1 MTHRILPVLVLALSA
16 CSSNG
21 GGTSADLAA
30 PHDAAP
36 ETIAADTNTDTSTV
50 NDAATE
56 IDAGVPCAYTT
67 RHLIPGPCEE
77 GWDPELAQKAR
88 RYDRT
93 WTLFNAA
100 AFGVN
105 TDVGVAAANTADRA
119 LIDTFIQEMDGWEAE
134 FTAYAG
140 KAPEDVI
147 TGFNKVAGLYGGVGI
162 VADAYRYGVLRD
174 QGLDAA
180 DVAQA
185 RGQLLR
191 ALETL
196 HMASAITGV
205 EGVICRGLALKE
217 WGYATTTPLFD
228 EEGVPLPYEKNNGTW
243 REDNSGLYPDVI
255 WEDSVSRDMLIGWA
269 AAYGAAWE
277 VIRDDETIPGEV
289 KATLQADA
297 AALGTALMVVGE
309 SGYDLE
315 VPDADGRITLHGWIN
330 EHNLDGHVYNDAL
343 ENGFHAVMALG
354 IVGAYAYAAEDPEL
368 TAWFEEDLV
377 IARELPRIAKDHVME
392 LTDFGYA
399 SNFSNYN
406 MAFMG
411 YWMALR
417 YVRDPGARQLLRV
430 GLKSSLYDR
439 PGKDFQPADIHYS
452 FYDFTFAAGWADG
465 AADAPMAT
473 EPLSSAVDS
482 GVDTLRRFAVPPY
495 WNVEVINC
503 PAFEACTC
511 ADDQCSCPP
520 EATAEPCVASDGVTL
535 LTPLGCKGWK
545 CSVVVDA
552 AVPWDL
558 QRPSNY
564 HWRSAPHDANG
575 GGDGSGLLPGVDFR
589 FAYWMG
595 RWARR

>member
-1 MTHRILPVLVLALSA
+1 MTRHLSFIPALLVLTLVA
-16 CSSNG
+16 CSN
-21 GGTSADLAA
+21 TTVETPADTAA
-30 PHDAAP
+30 PDAAP
-36 ETIAADTNTDTSTV
+36 EIAAA
-50 NDAATE
+50 DAAPDGAPPVDLAP
-56 IDAGVPCAYTT
+56 DAGPACAYATQ
-67 RHLIPGPCEE
+67 HLIPGPCEE
-77 GWDPELAQKAR
+77 GYDADLDAKAR

-93 WTLFNAA
+93 WTLFNASV
-100 AFGVN
+100 FGVN
-105 TDVGVAAANTADRA
+105 TDVGVAAANVEDRT
-119 LIDTFIQEMDGWEAE
+119 LIDTFIREMDGWEDAFE
-134 FTAYAG
+134 AYAG
-140 KAPEDVI
+140 KKPADLI

-174 QGLDAA
+174 QGYPAA
-180 DVAQA
+180 DVDQA

-196 HMASAITGV
+196 HMATAITGV
-205 EGVICRGLALKE
+205 EGVICRGLALKA
-217 WGYATTTPLFD
+217 WGYETTPLFD
-228 EEGVPLPYEKNNGTW
+228 AEGVPLPYEKNNGAW

-269 AAYGAAWE
+269 AAYGAAGE
-277 VIRDDETIPGEV
+277 VIRDDDTIPAAA

-297 AALGTALMVVGE
+297 RALGRALMVVGE

-315 VPDADGRITLHGWIN
+315 VPDADGRITLHGWLN
-330 EHNLDGHVYNDAL
+330 EHNLDGQIYL
-343 ENGFHAVMALG
+343 PEFENGFHAIMALG

-368 TAWFEEDLV
+368 SAWFEEDLV
-377 IARELPRIAKDHVME
+377 LARELPRIAKEHVNE
-392 LTDFGYA
+392 LTDFGYG

-417 YVRDPGARQLLRV
+417 YVQDPGARELLRLGV
-430 GLKSSLYDR
+430 KGSLYDR
-439 PGKDFQPADIHYS
+439 PGEDFQPADIGYS
-452 FYDFTFAAGWADG
+452 FYDFTFVTGWADG
-465 AADAPMAT
+465 SAYAPMTA
-473 EPLSSAVDS
+473 EPLDAALES
-482 GVDTLRRFAVPPY
+482 GMNTLRLFAEPPY
-495 WNVEVINC
+495 WNHTVINC

-511 ADDQCSCPP
+511 ADSQCSCPP
-520 EATAEPCVASDGVTL
+520 EATAEPCVASDGETL

-552 AVPWDL
+552 ALPWDL

-589 FAYWMG
+589 FAYWIG
-595 RWARR
+595 RWAQR